1 MESELDRKEGEMNRR
16 TKIEIA
22 VVALATLVAFAWTLS
37 SAVALMPLVYY
48 LASRQR
54 QSRAT
59 AA

>member
-1 MESELDRKEGEMNRR
+1 MNRR
-16 TKIEIA
+16 TKIEIT
-22 VVALATLVAFAWTLS
+22 VVALATAVAFVWTLS

-54 QSRAT
+54 QSKAT